1 MSPGHPIC
9 LVYALIATEE
19 IVRNRRV
26 ISTPIV
32 VRGRS
37 VGFIITFPHQK
48 RLKQHFTGRDAS
60 PMMRAHGA
68 IVVQEN
74 GMLIRL
80 MAAAAIGA
88 IASTFAAAGVEAG
101 GLEEVVVTAQR
112 RDESAQDVGIAM
124 SVLSGK
130 SLADKS
136 ITYVNDLQ
144 NAVPSLQVEPAFG
157 SSQPQFRLRGVGFI
171 DYTSNNTSPVGVSL
185 DGVAFALPI
194 QTQGQLFDIDRVEV
208 LRGPQGTLYGRNT
221 TGGEINF
228 ISNRPTAETH
238 AGFTLEYGSHNQVN
252 ADGFVSGRI
261 AEGLTG
267 RLSVAT
273 EQGGAWQRNRVT
285 GQSLGDK
292 DKVAVRGQFQWDPT
306 DAFNVRL
313 GVHWAQDKS
322 DEQGLYLLR
331 SFQPANA
338 ASAIPADTSRY
349 VTGWSLNPAFA
360 KLTGITTN
368 SKPGLD
374 DSNNGADL
382 TANIGFG
389 GAKLTSITAYNK
401 LIRREYADWDAT
413 LYHDSDEYLKSDFDV
428 FSQELRVAS
437 SGNGPWQWVSGVFY
451 SNEDLRE
458 NFYSDLTDRLGGI
471 AITTYEQV
479 ANSIGVF
486 AQGSYQITDTVKA
499 TVGVR
504 EDHENRELRRLNTA
518 FLPGVP
524 SFTGG
529 ALGSSI
535 TSNLPSGKLEIDYK
549 PISDTLIYGSVSRG
563 VKSGGFTAHNTL
575 SAPAA
580 DPFQPEKLT
589 AYEVGVKTDLTRTLR
604 VDSSVFYYRYKD
616 QQILGKVFDN
626 ASQSFIGRFI
636 NANSRISGGE
646 VELEWRPVTAL
657 AISQYAGFAQ
667 GYYTSRLLNTD
678 VLPADYDGRPESFP
692 KWSYGGDVTYTL
704 NLGAYSLT
712 AESNYSFHDTYSQFF
727 LLGSNDFTIP
737 QYWLANANLTFA
749 PSSGGPWTVT
759 LWGRN
764 IFDKAYDITRNFF
777 LPSSEVALA
786 GEPTT
791 VGIRLTY
798 KY

>member
-1 MSPGHPIC
+1 M
-9 LVYALIATEE
+9 
-19 IVRNRRV
+19 
-26 ISTPIV
+26 
-32 VRGRS
+32 
-37 VGFIITFPHQK
+37 F
-48 RLKQHFTGRDAS
+48 
-60 PMMRAHGA
+60 
-68 IVVQEN
+68 
-74 GMLIRL
+74 IRL
-80 MAAAAIGA
+80 MAAAAGVSA
-88 IASTFAAAGVEAG
+88 IFVNFGSSAATQPAMSVNDAG
-101 GLEEVVVTAQR
+101 GLEEIVVTAQR
-112 RDESAQDVGIAM
+112 REESAQSVGIAM
-124 SVLSGK
+124 SVLSGQ

-136 ITYVNDLQ
+136 IGYVNDLQ

-238 AGFTLEYGSHNQVN
+238 AGFSLEYGSHNEVN
-252 ADGFVSGRI
+252 AEGFVSGAI
-261 AEGLTG
+261 ADGLTG

-273 EQGGAWQRNRVT
+273 EQGGAWQRNRET

-292 DKVAVRGQFQWDPT
+292 DKVAVRGQLQWEPAE
-306 DAFNVRL
+306 AFNFRL
-313 GVHWAQDKS
+313 GLHWAQDKS

-331 SFQPANA
+331 SFPFPPG
-338 ASAIPADTSRY
+338 IVPPLLPADTSRY
-349 VTGWSLNPAFA
+349 VTGWALNPAFA
-360 KLTGITTN
+360 KLIGIRAD

-374 DSNNGADL
+374 NSNNGADL
-382 TANIGFG
+382 TANIDFG

-401 LIRREYADWDAT
+401 LIRREYGDWDAT
-413 LYHDSDEYLKSDFDV
+413 QFDDSDEYLNSDFNV
-428 FSQELRVAS
+428 FSQELRLAS
-437 SGNGPWQWVSGVFY
+437 TGNGALQWVAGVFY
-451 SNEDLRE
+451 SNEDLHE

-479 ANSIGVF
+479 ANSVGVF
-486 AQGSYQITDTVKA
+486 AQGSYQITDSFKA
-499 TVGVR
+499 TLGVR
-504 EDHENRELRRLNTA
+504 EDHETRELKGLNTS

-529 ALGSSI
+529 ALGGST
-535 TSNLPSGKLEIDYK
+535 TSNLPSGKFELDYEALAG
-549 PISDTLIYGSVSRG
+549 TLIYGSISRG

-580 DPFQPEKLT
+580 DPFEPEKLT
-589 AYEVGVKTDLTRTLR
+589 AYEVGAKSDLTRALR
-604 VDSSVFYYRYKD
+604 LDASVFYYRYRD
-616 QQILGKVFDN
+616 QQILGKVFDDV
-626 ASQSFIGRFI
+626 SQSYIGRFV

-646 VELEWRPVTAL
+646 VELEWRPTA
-657 AISQYAGFAQ
+657 AFSVSQYAGFAE
-667 GYYTSRLLNTD
+667 GYYTSRLLNSD
-678 VLPADYDGRPESFP
+678 VPPVDYNGRPESFP
-692 KWSYGGDVTYTL
+692 KWSYGGDISYSW
-704 NLGAYSLT
+704 NIGAYSLT

-737 QYWLANANLTFA
+737 KYWLANANLSLSPA
-749 PSSGGPWTVT
+749 SGAPWTVT

-764 IFDKAYDITRNFF
+764 IFDKSYDITRNFF
-777 LPSSEVALA
+777 LPTSEVAAA

>member
-1 MSPGHPIC
+1 
-9 LVYALIATEE
+9 V
-19 IVRNRRV
+19 
-26 ISTPIV
+26 
-32 VRGRS
+32 S
-37 VGFIITFPHQK
+37 VN
-48 RLKQHFTGRDAS
+48 D
-60 PMMRAHGA
+60 
-68 IVVQEN
+68 
-74 GMLIRL
+74 
-80 MAAAAIGA
+80 
-88 IASTFAAAGVEAG
+88 AG
-101 GLEEVVVTAQR
+101 GLEEIVVTAQR
-112 RDESAQDVGIAM
+112 REESAQSVGIAM
-124 SVLSGK
+124 SVLSGQ

-136 ITYVNDLQ
+136 IVYINDLQ

-238 AGFTLEYGSHNQVN
+238 AGFSLEYGSHNEVN
-252 ADGFVSGRI
+252 AEGFVSGAI
-261 AEGLTG
+261 ADGLSG

-285 GQSLGDK
+285 GQALGDK
-292 DKVAVRGQFQWDPT
+292 DKVAVRGQLQWEPAE
-306 DAFNVRL
+306 AFNFRL

-322 DEQGLYLLR
+322 DEQGLYLL
-331 SFQPANA
+331 QPFTP
-338 ASAIPADTSRY
+338 ASGAPAIPADTSRY
-349 VTGWSLNPAFA
+349 VTGWALNPAFA
-360 KLTGITTN
+360 KLIGIPAD

-374 DSNNGADL
+374 NSNEGVDL
-382 TANIGFG
+382 TANIDFG
-389 GAKLTSITAYNK
+389 AAKLTSITAYNK

-413 LYHDSDEYLKSDFDV
+413 QFDDSDEYLNSDFNV
-428 FSQELRVAS
+428 FSQELRLAS
-437 SGNGPWQWVSGVFY
+437 TGSGPLQWVAGVFY
-451 SNEDLRE
+451 SDEDLHE

-479 ANSIGVF
+479 ANSVGVF
-486 AQGSYQITDTVKA
+486 AQSSYQITDSFKA
-499 TVGVR
+499 TFGVR
-504 EDHENRELRRLNTA
+504 EDHETRELKGLNTS

-529 ALGSSI
+529 ALGGSI
-535 TSNLPSGKLEIDYK
+535 TSNLPSGKFELDYT
-549 PISDTLIYGSVSRG
+549 PIAGTLIYGSISRG

-580 DPFQPEKLT
+580 DPFEPERLT
-589 AYEVGVKTDLTRTLR
+589 AFEVGAKSDLTRTLR
-604 VDSSVFYYRYKD
+604 LDASVFYYRYRD
-616 QQILGKVFDN
+616 QQILGKVFDD
-626 ASQSFIGRFI
+626 ASQSYIGRFV

-646 VELEWRPVTAL
+646 MELEWRPTTAFSV
-657 AISQYAGFAQ
+657 SQYAGFAE
-667 GYYTSRLLNTD
+667 GYYTSKLLNSD
-678 VLPADYDGRPESFP
+678 VPPVDYNGTPESFP
-692 KWSYGGDVTYTL
+692 KWSYGGDVSYSW
-704 NLGAYSLT
+704 NIGAYSLT

-737 QYWLANANLTFA
+737 KYWLANANLSLSPA
-749 PSSGGPWTVT
+749 SGAPWTVT

-764 IFDKAYDITRNFF
+764 IFDRSYDLTRNFF
-777 LPSSEVALA
+777 LPTAEVAAA

>member
-1 MSPGHPIC
+1 MS
-9 LVYALIATEE
+9 
-19 IVRNRRV
+19 
-26 ISTPIV
+26 
-32 VRGRS
+32 
-37 VGFIITFPHQK
+37 
-48 RLKQHFTGRDAS
+48 
-60 PMMRAHGA
+60 
-68 IVVQEN
+68 
-74 GMLIRL
+74 IRL

-88 IASTFAAAGVEAG
+88 IAGTSAAAGIEAG

-112 RDESAQDVGIAM
+112 RQESAQSVGIAM
-124 SVLSGK
+124 SVLSGQ

-136 ITYVNDLQ
+136 ISYVNDLQ

-208 LRGPQGTLYGRNT
+208 LRGPQGTLYGRNS
-221 TGGEINF
+221 TGGVINF
-228 ISNRPTAETH
+228 ISNRPTSQTH
-238 AGFTLEYGSHNQVN
+238 AGFMLEYGSHNEAN
-252 ADGFVSGRI
+252 ANGFVSGSI
-261 AEGLTG
+261 AEALTG

-273 EQGGAWQRNRVT
+273 EQGGAWQRNRLS

-292 DKVAVRGQFQWDPT
+292 DKVAVRGQLQWDPT
-306 DAFNVRL
+306 EAFNFRL

-322 DEQGLYLLR
+322 DEQGLSLLR

-338 ASAIPADTSRY
+338 APAIPADTSRY
-349 VTGWSLNPAFA
+349 ATGFLLNPAFA
-360 KLTGITTN
+360 KLVGIAAN
-368 SKPGLD
+368 SKPGLNN
-374 DSNNGADL
+374 SNNGADL
-382 TANIGFG
+382 TGDIDFG
-389 GAKLTSITAYNK
+389 GATLTSITAYNK
-401 LIRREYADWDAT
+401 LIRREYGDWDAT
-413 LYHDSDEYLKSDFDV
+413 LYHDSDEFLNSDFNV

-437 SGNGPWQWVSGVFY
+437 TGSESGQWVTGVFY
-451 SNEDLRE
+451 SNEGLRE
-458 NFYSDLTDRLGGI
+458 NFYSDLSDRLGGI
-471 AITTYEQV
+471 AITTYRQV
-479 ANSIGVF
+479 ANSVGVF
-486 AQGSYQITDTVKA
+486 AQGSYQINDTLKA
-499 TVGVR
+499 IVGVR
-504 EDHENRELRRLNTA
+504 EDHENRELKGLNTA

-529 ALGSSI
+529 ALGGSI
-535 TSNLPSGKLEIDYK
+535 TSNLPSAKLELDYR
-549 PISDTLIYGSVSRG
+549 PLSHALIYGSVSRG

-580 DPFQPEKLT
+580 DPFEPEKLT
-589 AYEVGVKTDLTRTLR
+589 AYEVGVKTDLTTKLR
-604 VDSSVFYYRYKD
+604 LDSSAFYYRYRD

-626 ASQSFIGRFI
+626 ASQSFIGRFV
-636 NANSRISGGE
+636 NANSRIGGGE
-646 VELEWRPVTAL
+646 VELQWRPAAAI

-678 VLPADYDGRPESFP
+678 VPPSDYNGRPESFP
-692 KWSYGGDVTYTL
+692 KWSYGGDLSYTF
-704 NLGAYSLT
+704 NLGAFNLI

-737 QYWLANANLTFA
+737 KYWLANANLTLA
-749 PSSGGPWTVT
+749 RSSGGPWTVA

-764 IFDKAYDITRNFF
+764 IFDRAYDITRNFF

>member
-1 MSPGHPIC
+1 
-9 LVYALIATEE
+9 
-19 IVRNRRV
+19 
-26 ISTPIV
+26 
-32 VRGRS
+32 
-37 VGFIITFPHQK
+37 
-48 RLKQHFTGRDAS
+48 
-60 PMMRAHGA
+60 
-68 IVVQEN
+68 
-74 GMLIRL
+74 MLSRL
-80 MAAAAIGA
+80 MAAAGIGV
-88 IASTFAAAGVEAG
+88 ISMQVSSLAATTSVTAGAEAG

-112 RDESAQDVGIAM
+112 REESAQGVGIAM
-124 SVLSGK
+124 SVLSGQ

-194 QTQGQLFDIDRVEV
+194 QTQGQLFDIERVEV

-228 ISNRPTAETH
+228 ISNRPTTETH
-238 AGFTLEYGSHNQVN
+238 AGFMLEYGSHNQVN

-273 EQGGAWQRNRVT
+273 EQGGAWQRNRLT

-292 DKVAVRGQFQWDPT
+292 DKVAVRGQLQWDPT
-306 DAFNVRL
+306 DAFNFRL
-313 GVHWAQDKS
+313 GVHWAEDKS
-322 DEQGLYLLR
+322 DEQGLYLLK
-331 SFQPANA
+331 SFQPASGA
-338 ASAIPADTSRY
+338 PPVPADTSRY
-349 VTGWSLNPAFA
+349 ATGWSLNPAFA
-360 KLTGITTN
+360 KLIGIPAN
-368 SKPGLD
+368 SKPGLNN
-374 DSNNGADL
+374 SNNGADL
-382 TANIGFG
+382 TANIDFG

-401 LIRREYADWDAT
+401 LIRREYGDWDAT
-413 LYHDSDEYLKSDFDV
+413 QYHDSDEYLNSDFNV

-437 SGNGPWQWVSGVFY
+437 TGSGPWQWVTGVFY
-451 SNEDLRE
+451 SNEDLHE

-479 ANSIGVF
+479 ANSVGVF
-486 AQGSYQITDTVKA
+486 AQGGYQITDAVKA

-504 EDHENRELRRLNTA
+504 EDHENRELKGLNTA

-529 ALGSSI
+529 ALGGSI
-535 TSNLPSGKLEIDYK
+535 TSNLPSGKFEIDYK
-549 PISDTLIYGSVSRG
+549 PVSDTLIYGSVSRG

-626 ASQSFIGRFI
+626 VSQSFIGRFV

-657 AISQYAGFAQ
+657 AISQYAGFAE

-678 VLPADYDGRPESFP
+678 VPPVDYNGRPESFP
-692 KWSYGGDVTYTL
+692 KWSYGGDVSYTF

-737 QYWLANANLTFA
+737 KYWLANANLTFA
-749 PSSGGPWTVT
+749 PASGGPWTVT